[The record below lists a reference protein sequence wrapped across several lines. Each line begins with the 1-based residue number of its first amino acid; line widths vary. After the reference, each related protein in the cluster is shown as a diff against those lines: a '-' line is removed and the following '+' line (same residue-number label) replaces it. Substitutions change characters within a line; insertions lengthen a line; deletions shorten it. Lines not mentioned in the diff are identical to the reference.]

1 MVLNDEDMTDILKII
16 MVSFLL
22 FLPGFASGQE
32 SWSLTKCINYALEH
46 NLSQQV
52 YELSEQ
58 AATIDA
64 NQSKFNLLPSLSAS
78 SSAGLSFGRSVDP
91 NTNDIVN
98 NEFFNNSNRLGASL
112 AVFQG
117 FIQQNRIAYSKFR
130 LEAAKWEKVNHQD
143 DLAFSILMTYYD
155 VIYYQGMV
163 SIAREQLCLSENNLK
178 KAEVLIETGLKA
190 KTDLAEMQATY
201 EKEKLNLLQ
210 AENRLEEMKLK
221 LAQGMNLPGE
231 SFKQV
236 RFECGE
242 PAVGANPAVVA
253 DSLYAS
259 FVKHSPVIKSAEAVL
274 QASAKEVAIS
284 RGQFFPSIHLN
295 ASINTGYY
303 ETNRDADGR
312 TISFRDQLN
321 NNRSQ
326 YVGASISIPIFA
338 RNQVRSQ
345 FRKARLAEDQART
358 QLENYRQTV
367 YYELLNNCREMQAL
381 FREYIQT
388 GKQVDADELAY
399 QVAHRKYEEGLIDV
413 IELQAVKN
421 RLAGSESQRL
431 QARLQ
436 WEIKLKV
443 VDFYK
448 GIRFWEQ

>member
-1 MVLNDEDMTDILKII
+1 MTAIRKIVGI
-16 MVSFLL
+16 IFLFLL
-22 FLPGFASGQE
+22 VGFTQGQE
-32 SWSLTKCINYALEH
+32 SWSLNKCIDYALEH
-46 NLSQQV
+46 NLTQHT
-52 YELSEQ
+52 YELSQQ

-64 NQSKFNLLPSLSAS
+64 AQSKLNLLPSLSAS
-78 SSAGLSFGRSVDP
+78 SSAGLSIGRSVDP

-98 NEFFNNSNRLGASL
+98 TEFFNNSNSLSSSL

-117 FIQQNRIAYSKFR
+117 FVQQNRIAYSKFR

-163 SIAREQLCLSENNLK
+163 AIAREQLRLSEINLK
-178 KAEVLIETGLKA
+178 KAEILIETGLKA
-190 KTDLAEMQATY
+190 KMDLAEMQATY

-210 AENRLEEMKLK
+210 SENKLEEVTLRLGKE
-221 LAQGMNLPGE
+221 MNLPAE
-231 SFKQV
+231 RLQQV
-236 RFECGE
+236 QIEGGE
-242 PAVGANPAVVA
+242 PPVAADMSVVA
-253 DSLYAS
+253 DSLYSS
-259 FVKHSPVIKSAEAVL
+259 FVALSPYVKIAEAEW

-284 RGQFFPSIHLN
+284 RGQFFPSVYLN

-303 ETNRDADGR
+303 ETYRDADGR
-312 TISFRDQLN
+312 TISFRDQLD

-326 YVGASISIPIFA
+326 YVGASIAIPIFA

-345 FRKARLAEDQART
+345 FRKAKLAEEQART
-358 QLENYRQTV
+358 RLENYRQTV
-367 YYELLNNCREMQAL
+367 YYELLNNSRDLQAF

-388 GKQVDADELAY
+388 GKQVEADQLAY
-399 QVAHRKYEEGLIDV
+399 RVAQRKYDEGLIDV

-421 RLAGSESQRL
+421 RLAKTEGQRL
-431 QARLQ
+431 LVQLQ

-448 GIRFWEQ
+448 GVRFWEK